1 MAVFNHIPKGEK
13 GLKEIYQWV
22 DDFIRGNKEIAYKMI
37 LGNSSDK
44 KREIPAI
51 IVTNRSIP
59 DDQKQVAMITLARH
73 GQEKGARIIGPEI
86 LNYLSSNDAEEIR
99 DKQTVIVIPIFNP
112 EGFVLNEFHSTMF
125 GITDHEKK
133 VLGNLCAVYQ
143 PDMMMDYHSLGE
155 MDGSKYDHGDMEV
168 IIPANLTK
176 WGMDEQIYQQ
186 VANKM
191 LAAAESKGWP
201 YEIHTLEDLAFY
213 YFGETATG
221 RLPWKYLKEKVF
233 LLNAQNFSEHY
244 EFPEKMPGY
253 TNYTCGPAYL
263 KWHTLIFGIET
274 NHWSLPSV
282 GDIAESGII
291 PCQALLNMGNKRFS
305 WEKDEGYPTNIL
317 CGDFRIS
324 IRSTGKNPGERR
336 ISREKI
342 WKERNNFNIL
352 ERKLIDPE
360 TTLAKVGY
368 LGENFPLEINFC
380 LRMREAIFK
389 KVIVKNQEVE
399 FETFNDSCSTFIYIP
414 IVFKNAEVLNLKI
427 LHEPYKKMI
436 RGYF

>member
-1 MAVFNHIPKGEK
+1 MFVFNHIPMGAT
-13 GLKEIYQWV
+13 GLKEVYQWL
-22 DDFIRGNKEIAYKMI
+22 DDFVLRNKEIAYKI
-37 LGNSSDK
+37 VLGKSTDK
-44 KREIPAI
+44 KWDIPAI

-59 DDQKQVAMITLARH
+59 DNEKQIVIITLARH
-73 GQEKGARIIGPEI
+73 GQEKGARVVGLEI
-86 LNYLSSNDAEEIR
+86 LNYLAGEDANEIR
-99 DKQTVIVIPIFNP
+99 DKQTVIVVPIFNP

-133 VLGNLCAVYQ
+133 VMGSLCAAYT

-168 IIPANLTK
+168 IIPANMTK
-176 WGMDEQIYQQ
+176 WGMDEQIYQH

-191 LAAAESKGWP
+191 LEAAESKGWP

-213 YFGETATG
+213 YFGEAATG

-233 LLNAQNFSEHY
+233 LLHAQNFSEHY
-244 EFPEKMPGY
+244 DFPEKMPGY

-274 NHWSLPSV
+274 NHWSLPSA
-282 GDIAESGII
+282 GDIAESGMI

-324 IRSTGKNPGERR
+324 IRSIGNNPGERR

-342 WKERNNFNIL
+342 WKERNNFSIL
-352 ERKLIDPE
+352 ERKLVDPE
-360 TTLAKVGY
+360 TTLAKIGY
-368 LGENFPLEINFC
+368 SGEKLPLEFAFC
-380 LRMREAIFK
+380 LRMREKVFK
-389 KVIVKNQEVE
+389 KVLIENEEVA
-399 FETFNDSCSTFIYIP
+399 FETFKDHCSTFLYIP
-414 IVFKNAEVLNLKI
+414 MCIKKPGVLNLKI
-427 LHEPYKKMI
+427 IHEPYI
-436 RGYF
+436 QGCF